1 MKASTEQGARS
12 IIGASC
18 SVLLALVLFVSC
30 KNGTPV
36 TAPQVVLDSADQVLL
51 GMSHYVTE
59 LGVLRAR
66 VRADTAFFFS
76 NSQRAELRNVHV
88 TFYDLTGRPTST
100 LTSKEGTHNWRT
112 GDMQARGN
120 VVVVRDKD
128 GATLRTEVM
137 DYSQVKNEVSS
148 DKSFVWDE
156 PGRHVEGD
164 GFTSDPEFKKI
175 AAKRPHGP
183 GGAVLLPHKRP
194 PCFPSWPPSPVS
206 PPPRRPP
213 PPPRSHRIRRRGG
226 LA

>member
-1 MKASTEQGARS
+1 MSRSRESGFWSRARS
-12 IIGASC
+12 
-18 SVLLALVLFVSC
+18 VFPWLLTPGSLLLVFSC
-30 KNGTPV
+30 KSGTPV
-36 TAPQVVLDSADQVLL
+36 TATQAVLDSADQVLL
-51 GMSHYVTE
+51 GMSHNVTE
-59 LGVLRAR
+59 SGVLRAR
-66 VRADTAFFFS
+66 VRADTAYFFS

-88 TFYDLTGRPTST
+88 TFYDITGRPTST

-112 GDMQARGN
+112 GDMEARGN

-175 AAKRPHGP
+175 AAKRPHGT
-183 GGAVLLPHKRP
+183 GGKFILP
-194 PCFPSWPPSPVS
+194 SQ
-206 PPPRRPP
+206 
-213 PPPRSHRIRRRGG
+213 
-226 LA
+226 

>member
-36 TAPQVVLDSADQVLL
+36 TATQVVLDSADQVLL

-66 VRADTAFFFS
+66 VRADTAYFFS
-76 NSQRAELRNVHV
+76 NTQRVELRNVHV
-88 TFYDLTGRPTST
+88 TFYDIAGNPTST
-100 LTSKEGTHNWRT
+100 LTSREGTDHWRT
-112 GDMQARGN
+112 DDMEARGN

-128 GATLRTEVM
+128 GGTMRTDVM
-137 DYSQVKNEVSS
+137 TYNRVRNEVSS
-148 DKSFVWDE
+148 DKPFTFDAPDQHIKGV
-156 PGRHVEGD
+156 

-175 AAKRPHGP
+175 AAKRLTGT
-183 GGAVLLPHKRP
+183 GGQFILPNQ
-194 PCFPSWPPSPVS
+194 
-206 PPPRRPP
+206 
-213 PPPRSHRIRRRGG
+213 
-226 LA
+226 